1 MDLNYTAEESAFRN
15 EVRWGDVPHHLARFM
30 ALPQA
35 ATA

>member
-1 MDLNYTAEESAFRN
+1 MLAMS
-15 EVRWGDVPHHLARFM
+15 WGDSAHHLARFM